1 MVWEHPIK
9 KRGIVLMM
17 TLILITL
24 MMGIITVILTQSERL
39 LRIGNNP
46 FSQSVTLCIINDL
59 EQNLPSLLSIITGPQ
74 ELDSAMKIPF
84 QLETKK
90 KDFLLRAQLSSLYGR
105 LNINR
110 IISSE
115 GKIDE
120 TYAALLMRIFM
131 THPISDSDL
140 LLRLLFDTIDA
151 DIEERGTDTEIAL
164 MQPDFKNGSIV
175 DSIQF
180 NSILERYVK
189 LTRDTAV
196 LSIPWEDYIGYD
208 GEKMD
213 FNALNAE
220 TLSLILPNVSPEK
233 IRELTLFRTKAY
245 TTKEEVIAVEPA
257 LASVFDSY
265 FFIYKAGD
273 PYDVSCDVHVSE
285 NTHNE
290 HIKFHYNLLDK
301 KVRKVEFL

>member
-1 MVWEHPIK
+1 MK
-9 KRGIVLMM
+9 KRGIVLLM
-17 TLILITL
+17 TLVLITV
-24 MMGIITVILTQSERL
+24 MMGIIAVILTQSERL
-39 LRIGNNP
+39 SRIGNNA
-46 FSQSVTLCIINDL
+46 FFQSVTLRIVNDL
-59 EQNLPSLLSIITGPQ
+59 EQQLPSVLSVVTGPEQ
-74 ELDSAMKIPF
+74 LDLMLRLPL

-90 KDFLLRAQLSSLYGR
+90 KDFILKAQLSSIYSR

-110 IISSE
+110 IISSD

-120 TYAALLMRIFM
+120 AYVALLMRIFAV
-131 THPISDSDL
+131 HPIADPDML
-140 LLRLLFDTIDA
+140 IKLIFDTIDL
-151 DIEERGTDTEIAL
+151 DTVERGVDTEIAL

-189 LTRDTAV
+189 LTRDTTV

-233 IRELTLFRTKAY
+233 IRELTIFRTKAY

-257 LASVFDSY
+257 LASQFDTY

-273 PYDVSCDVHVSE
+273 YYDISCDVHVSE

-301 KVRKVEFL
+301 KIRQVEFL

>member
-1 MVWEHPIK
+1 MK
-9 KRGIVLMM
+9 KPGMVLMM
-17 TLILITL
+17 TLVLITV
-24 MMGIITVILTQSERL
+24 MMGIVAVVLTQNERL
-39 LRIGNNP
+39 SRVRDNAFNQSIILRI
-46 FSQSVTLCIINDL
+46 VNDL
-59 EQNLPSLLSIITGPQ
+59 EQQLPSLLSAITGPEQ
-74 ELDSAMKIPF
+74 LDLMVRLPL
-84 QLETKK
+84 QLESKK
-90 KDFLLRAQLSSLYGR
+90 KDFILKGQLSSIYGR

-110 IISSE
+110 IISSD
-115 GKIDE
+115 GKINE
-120 TYAALLMRIFM
+120 AYVALLMRIFAV
-131 THPISDSDL
+131 HPIADSDML
-140 LLRLLFDTIDA
+140 MKLILDTVDT
-151 DIEERGTDTEIAL
+151 DIIERGTDTEIAL
-164 MQPDFKNGSIV
+164 IQPDFKNGSIV
-175 DSIQF
+175 DSLQF
-180 NSILERYVK
+180 NSILERYVN
-189 LTRDTAV
+189 LTRDTTV

-245 TTKEEVIAVEPA
+245 TTKEEVITAEPA

-273 PYDVSCDVHVSE
+273 SYDVLCDVRVSE

-301 KVRKVEFL
+301 KIRQVEFL